1 MQIAQD
7 GFSRSRKKTQPYRG
21 TARLSDADIGKPDK
35 QYAIAKSCMLTWPMC
50 ATTGNWRTSL
60 YSTTKRMTS
69 AIGLQRLLQRS
80 NDIALNN
87 EPLWTLLNNHTLGE
101 GSKGFIV
108 LLYQIYEFEKPASY
122 RGFMG
127 IQPGLLGLS
136 ASGLYMKTA
145 LSQTEVLC

>member
-1 MQIAQD
+1 MPA
-7 GFSRSRKKTQPYRG
+7 FKTMNPFE
-21 TARLSDADIGKPDK
+21 LSHTI
-35 QYAIAKSCMLTWPMC
+35 
-50 ATTGNWRTSL
+50 N
-60 YSTTKRMTS
+60 
-69 AIGLQRLLQRS
+69 
-80 NDIALNN
+80 
-87 EPLWTLLNNHTLGE
+87 TLGE

-145 LSQTEVLC
+145 LSQTEVLCETQKGLFFNPRVKSGDSCKEMHIRGLLGLSFFY